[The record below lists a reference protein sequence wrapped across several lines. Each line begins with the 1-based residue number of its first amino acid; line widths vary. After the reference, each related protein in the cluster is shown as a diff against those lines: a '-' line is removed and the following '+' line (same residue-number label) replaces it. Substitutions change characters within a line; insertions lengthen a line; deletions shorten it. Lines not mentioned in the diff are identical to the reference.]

1 MKLTAIVSILLMAG
15 VVNAESSLP
24 LKLHDGVTLNA
35 TYYGASQPGPGL
47 LFLNMCDPS
56 RDQTE
61 WAAVAR
67 KLATMGFHILT
78 FDYRGFGESGGERPT
93 NLRSVS
99 EAMPYWREN
108 WMSDVQVAYDTL
120 VAQTGVQTERMGIAG
135 ASCGVFLGLEFSL
148 ANRNIK
154 SLVSLGG
161 PTDES
166 QRERLSELDD
176 VPILLISGNQKGP
189 NESQGT
195 LEWSDDLFS
204 ASTHPDTRFLKFK
217 TATHG
222 TLIFEHHPATQ
233 EMLVD
238 WFDKTIER

>member
-1 MKLTAIVSILLMAG
+1 MKLAAVVLILFVAGDVS
-15 VVNAESSLP
+15 AESTLP
-24 LKLHDGVTLNA
+24 LKLHDGVTLDA
-35 TYYGASQPGPGL
+35 TYYPASQSGPGL

-56 RDQTE
+56 RDQKE
-61 WAAVAR
+61 WTGVAR
-67 KLATMGFHILT
+67 SLAAKGFHILT
-78 FDYRGFGESGGERPT
+78 FDYRGFGQSGGERPT
-93 NLRSVS
+93 HLRSVK
-99 EAMPYWREN
+99 EAMPYWREH

-120 VAQTGVQTERMGIAG
+120 VGQTGVETEHMGIAS

-166 QRERLSELDD
+166 QRKRLPELDD
-176 VPILLISGNQKGP
+176 LPILLISGNQKGP

-195 LEWSDDLFS
+195 LEWSDDLFLAS
-204 ASTHPDTRFLKFK
+204 AHPDTRFLKFK

-233 EMLVD
+233 AMIVE
-238 WFDKTIER
+238 WFEKTIER